1 MHVKTLLSLAV
12 PALAFLGGVAGV
24 PSRKYSS
31 YDYDLELKGTNFAPD
46 YADLKARHSAK
57 PALRIMTLGASIV
70 SGVGSS
76 TGNGFRKP
84 LRDQLRYKGWLVDM
98 VGSKQNRNIT
108 DRDFRSYPWV
118 HYRPSP
124 KSSEQLIWT

>member
-46 YADLKARHSAK
+46 LADLKARHSAK
-57 PALRIMTLGASIV
+57 PALRIMPLGASIV

-84 LRDQLRYKGWLVDM
+84 LRDQLRYKGVRIL
-98 VGSKQNRNIT
+98 
-108 DRDFRSYPWV
+108 
-118 HYRPSP
+118 
-124 KSSEQLIWT
+124 

>member
-76 TGNGFRKP
+76 TGNGIFEATPGYTIDQVRKAA
-84 LRDQLRYKGWLVDM
+84 
-98 VGSKQNRNIT
+98 SN
-108 DRDFRSYPWV
+108 SYGHKPNV
-118 HYRPSP
+118 VLMNA
-124 KSSEQLIWT
+124 QG